1 MSRAAKKLTDEDR
14 VLWSLVAKSAK
25 PLKGRKPVE
34 DEPPTSAVEEK
45 IPSAAA
51 VSAATLPA
59 PAPPKRQLVS
69 HVLDRATLDKLSRG
83 RLPIEGRVDL
93 HGMTQSEA
101 HSLLLSFLQRA
112 HAGGVR
118 YVLVIT
124 GKGFSSGG
132 DGDIKAPGAGLAVD
146 SAFPRAGVEPRFG
159 GAPARRRGRALHP
172 PAKGSMTSLG
182 EELRELRRRKGVS
195 QKEMAAAIGVSAA
208 YLVSARARA
217 PRRAD
222 MGAAAEDH
230 RLLQCD
236 LGRRRRV
243 AAAGGT
249 VASSRRH
256 RHVRPVA
263 GGDRTGESARRADR
277 HLDARTLEELLDW
290 SMARRHRP
298 RVGTTTSERG
308 YVVGDP
314 ASIDKASFSSNSP

>member
-25 PLKGRKPVE
+25 PLKGRKPAE

-132 DGDIKAPGAGLAVD
+132 DGILKRQV
-146 SAFPRAGVEPRFG
+146 
-159 GAPARRRGRALHP
+159 PAWLSTPPFRALVSSHDL
-172 PAKGSMTSLG
+172 AARQHGG
-182 EELRELRRRKGVS
+182 EGALYIRLRK
-195 QKEMAAAIGVSAA
+195 AA
-208 YLVSARARA
+208 
-217 PRRAD
+217 
-222 MGAAAEDH
+222 
-230 RLLQCD
+230 
-236 LGRRRRV
+236 
-243 AAAGGT
+243 
-249 VASSRRH
+249 
-256 RHVRPVA
+256 
-263 GGDRTGESARRADR
+263 
-277 HLDARTLEELLDW
+277 
-290 SMARRHRP
+290 
-298 RVGTTTSERG
+298 
-308 YVVGDP
+308 
-314 ASIDKASFSSNSP
+314 